1 MAEQLIVVANLIDID
16 RVLLTLI
23 AVHLKVINQIIEMT

>member
-1 MAEQLIVVANLIDID
+1 MAEQFVVVANLIAID

-23 AVHLKVINQIIEMT
+23 AMHLKVINQIIEMT